1 MTAQGNLLFEQVKYA
16 DACEMRANARVKWR
30 FSRSAVAGSLR
41 DRLKFLDFVVF
52 CPRTLPRDAIPSTLR
67 LPRPRCGL
75 AMTRNWDVFCLNQ
88 APFCQIQSL
97 SIESLRRFP
106 AKPLGHVIARSEATR
121 QSLTERNGIPERNLE
136 KQRETVCVLQAR
148 HHLLLSVSCSRA
160 SPRDAIPSALRLPRP
175 QCGLAMT
182 QKW

>member
-30 FSRSAVAGSLR
+30 FSRSAVAVSLR

-67 LPRPRCGL
+67 LPRPQCGL

-88 APFCQIQSL
+88 APFCQMQSL
-97 SIESLRRFP
+97 SIELLRRFP

-148 HHLLLSVSCSRA
+148 HHLLFSVSCSRA
-160 SPRDAIPSALRLPRP
+160 SPRDAIPSALRNL
-175 QCGLAMT
+175 
-182 QKW
+182 